1 MRPAT
6 GRQTTITASGI
17 TAGGRTHNTEQP
29 YEGVRMLTTEETT
42 HHTAT
47 TGTFD
52 AASRLCTAWQWLETQ
67 RRTAPEGADVWDVRW
82 QAQRSA
88 TYLTDLLHTLQAG
101 EYRLSPLQ
109 LHGQGEDRKA
119 VRSAQDALVL
129 KWVALSIEGQLPLH
143 PACEHVK
150 GHGGGRQSV
159 NRLHALLT
167 GTAPE
172 HAPEQTT
179 EQTSKKTADHAW
191 VCRTDIRGYY
201 RNINKETLLNH
212 VRQHVQDPV
221 LRDLISQY
229 LHYTVED
236 GGAFHT
242 PEKGISRGCAL
253 SPLMGAL
260 HLYDMDEHF
269 SRQKGIHY
277 ARYMDDIVILAKTRW
292 SLRKHTKR
300 LMQWFSEYGFEACP
314 DKTQIGRTAKGFD
327 WMGAWLTH
335 EGVTDIAPR
344 AKANHREKVRR
355 LYERLARVPDWL
367 RHRRQQQVHARVSAY
382 RKRWNIW
389 AGGLILSTLSIFPG
403 YAEYSNTI
411 STFTGFPTSIQ
422 GGTPAGTIL
431 QAGSIKLDK
440 GNAGWVNYTWSS
452 NIPVY
457 FGVTAGEQYYNSST
471 SCITGPWPGG
481 KDLTASCRILNGTM
495 YQLPYLQCPSIG
507 FRPTHY
513 SLTLV
518 RYDGSGPT
526 KTYSSVP
533 AGPLSLSS
541 ALYQTGFND
550 MSGPNLTTGTAD
562 GNWVLLDEAGGANY
576 VCDLSKGLNNAGIG
590 TFSSSSPYTTGSR
603 GPSLTYMKDRQPN
616 GPTQPV
622 VRLSCEFTN
631 TGPINVVFP
640 ADIAPA
646 DINAVANSKVIAAA
660 PNPIQLN
667 IHCSGDMTG
676 VQPFVRLQWTR
687 SAPFKG
693 SSLRIGVANEVSDD
707 SNGILLSVSQKA
719 KNDYGDCGVT
729 PPGEDMCGAYK
740 IDPTNGL
747 TLWPVVFR
755 NTNSSDKAKSGPH
768 TVTGTMT
775 VVVP

>member
-167 GTAPE
+167 GTAHE

-300 LMQWFSEYGFEACP
+300 LMQWFSEYGFEAHP
-314 DKTQIGRTAKGFD
+314 DKTQIGRTKKGFD

-389 AGGLILSTLSIFPG
+389 AGSLVIAAVGILPATVIASATGVLSGLPTQIPADGQRGDILG
-403 YAEYSNTI
+403 
-411 STFTGFPTSIQ
+411 
-422 GGTPAGTIL
+422 
-431 QAGSIKLDK
+431 
-440 GNAGWVNYTWSS
+440 
-452 NIPVY
+452 
-457 FGVTAGEQYYNSST
+457 
-471 SCITGPWPGG
+471 
-481 KDLTASCRILNGTM
+481 NGTM
-495 YQLPYLQCPSIG
+495 TYYPYTLSKNTPGDVKPNVSGVGALGGYYNGDVVNGLPYFLISPSECPSIG
-507 FRPTHY
+507 VAIVGPFTITWRGVTATGSIPASTTIYAALNPVLPSIENHALGQGDVSALFNVQYALLTAPSDPSFKCTGYTKINNDLRVVLCTGTGCKITTAPNGISGVLYGSLNTPLVTEATQPTPPPPVLRPT
-513 SLTLV
+513 
-518 RYDGSGPT
+518 
-526 KTYSSVP
+526 
-533 AGPLSLSS
+533 
-541 ALYQTGFND
+541 
-550 MSGPNLTTGTAD
+550 
-562 GNWVLLDEAGGANY
+562 
-576 VCDLSKGLNNAGIG
+576 
-590 TFSSSSPYTTGSR
+590 
-603 GPSLTYMKDRQPN
+603 
-616 GPTQPV
+616 
-622 VRLSCEFTN
+622 CEFTN